1 MFLQLNHQ
9 QLDVYKISRAFVKDC
24 YIATK
29 LLPPEERFNLITQIR
44 RAALSVHLN
53 IAEGSS
59 RRSEAERKR
68 YFEIARGSIIEI
80 DAAFDI
86 VSDLDYIQKG
96 QLTSLGNNMVRCFG
110 MLSKLITNVKRED
123 GGRQS

>member
-24 YIATK
+24 YSATK
-29 LLPPEERFNLITQIR
+29 LLPPDERFNLMQQIR

-53 IAEGSS
+53 IAEGAS
-59 RRSEAERKR
+59 RKSEPERKR
-68 YFEIARGSIIEI
+68 YFEISRGSIIEI

-86 VSDLDYIQKG
+86 ASDLEYIQKD

-110 MLSKLITNVKRED
+110 MLSKLISRE
-123 GGRQS
+123 S

>member
-24 YIATK
+24 YSASK
-29 LLPPEERFNLITQIR
+29 LLPPDERFNLIQQIR

-59 RRSEAERKR
+59 RKSEQERKR
-68 YFEIARGSIIEI
+68 YYEIARGSIIEI
-80 DAAFDI
+80 DAAFD
-86 VSDLDYIQKG
+86 VSADLEYVQKE
-96 QLTSLGNNMVRCFG
+96 QLTSTGENMHRCFSK
-110 MLSKLITNVKRED
+110 LSKMINL
-123 GGRQS
+123 